1 MRHECD
7 VTIFRVPIP
16 PSHRAHLLSVGKQ
29 HDSNTLEDSLVT
41 AYKTEDVLTIQ
52 LAVLL
57 DNYEMS

>member
-1 MRHECD
+1 M
-7 VTIFRVPIP
+7 TIYRAPIP
-16 PSHRAHLLSVGKQ
+16 PGHRAHLLSVGRQ
-29 HDSNTLEDSLVT
+29 HDLATLEDSLVT